1 MWPCRVVLD
10 PAQVLMWF
18 DASLLVLTCT
28 PRDTMSARFDLGMH
42 DHWTTEREARLM
54 AIPQSGTGE

>member
-54 AIPQSGTGE
+54 AIP